1 MESTRHDPAC
11 DLPGC
16 ACLPLSASRR
26 GDRVVVRHLEGNDSQ
41 RLRELGFN
49 ELTEVRIICAG
60 SAVIAQVH
68 GSKICLSRRMA
79 QGILVVPA

>member
-1 MESTRHDPAC
+1 
-11 DLPGC
+11 
-16 ACLPLSASRR
+16 
-26 GDRVVVRHLEGNDSQ
+26 VRHLEGNDSQ

-49 ELTEVRIICAG
+49 ESAEVRVVCAG

-79 QGILVVPA
+79 EAILVVPA